1 MTFIIN
7 IIQKFSK
14 QLFSIYGIIFFSFIY
29 LPLLTVI
36 FLSFNSNPINMM
48 VWDGFTFDWYK
59 SIFGYSTKLDEDA
72 IYLESTDQLL
82 SSLKNSLIVSTTT
95 TIISTFIGTMT
106 ALALARFRFKFK
118 SFYRALIF
126 LPMLIPDIVLG
137 IALLIFFVT
146 IGIKLSL
153 LSIIIGHCTFLSS
166 YVFIVVSARLAGMN
180 ETLEEASFDL
190 GANRLTTF
198 RKITLPIIS
207 PGIIGGALLAFI
219 ISLDDL
225 VITYFI
231 SGVGSTTLPVFIYGI
246 MRRGIKPEI
255 NAIATLMII
264 ASLSPLFFYPNNF
277 LYFLTLIIIVYEPLT
292 IGIFSLQKN
301 LTISSAQEFSN
312 TTKLIM
318 ITGMITTF
326 LLNINIY

>member
-95 TIISTFIGTMT
+95 TTISTFIGTMT
-106 ALALARFRFKFK
+106 ALALARFRFKLK

-198 RKITLPIIS
+198 KKITLPLIY

-255 NAIATLMII
+255 NAIATLMIVVSLII
-264 ASLSPLFFYPNNF
+264 AGAG
-277 LYFLTLIIIVYEPLT
+277 LYFR
-292 IGIFSLQKN
+292 SK
-301 LTISSAQEFSN
+301 
-312 TTKLIM
+312 TTK
-318 ITGMITTF
+318 
-326 LLNINIY
+326 

>member
-14 QLFSIYGIIFFSFIY
+14 QLFSIYGIIFFTFIY

-82 SSLKNSLIVSTTT
+82 SSLKNSLIVSITTT
-95 TIISTFIGTMT
+95 TISTIIGTMT

-180 ETLEEASFDL
+180 ETFEEASFDL

-255 NAIATLMII
+255 NAIATLMIV
-264 ASLSPLFFYPNNF
+264 ASLIIAGAG
-277 LYFLTLIIIVYEPLT
+277 LYFR
-292 IGIFSLQKN
+292 SK
-301 LTISSAQEFSN
+301 
-312 TTKLIM
+312 TTK
-318 ITGMITTF
+318 
-326 LLNINIY
+326 

>member
-72 IYLESTDQLL
+72 IYLESTEQLL
-82 SSLKNSLIVSTTT
+82 SSLKNSLIVSTSTT
-95 TIISTFIGTMT
+95 TISTFIGTMT
-106 ALALARFRFKFK
+106 ALALARFRFRFK

-190 GANRLTTF
+190 GANRFTTF
-198 RKITLPIIS
+198 RKITLPLIS

-231 SGVGSTTLPVFIYGI
+231 SGVGSTTLPVFIYSI
-246 MRRGIKPEI
+246 MRRGIKE
-255 NAIATLMII
+255 
-264 ASLSPLFFYPNNF
+264 
-277 LYFLTLIIIVYEPLT
+277 
-292 IGIFSLQKN
+292 
-301 LTISSAQEFSN
+301 
-312 TTKLIM
+312 
-318 ITGMITTF
+318 
-326 LLNINIY
+326 

>member
-7 IIQKFSK
+7 IIQRFSK
-14 QLFSIYGIIFFSFIY
+14 QLFSIYGIIFFTFIY

-95 TIISTFIGTMT
+95 TTISTIIGTMT

-180 ETLEEASFDL
+180 ETFEEASFDL

-255 NAIATLMII
+255 NAIATLMIV
-264 ASLSPLFFYPNNF
+264 ASLIIAGAG
-277 LYFLTLIIIVYEPLT
+277 LYFR
-292 IGIFSLQKN
+292 SK
-301 LTISSAQEFSN
+301 
-312 TTKLIM
+312 TTK
-318 ITGMITTF
+318 
-326 LLNINIY
+326 

>member
-1 MTFIIN
+1 MTYIIN
-7 IIQKFSK
+7 LIQKFSK
-14 QLFSIYGIIFFSFIY
+14 QLFSVYGIIFFSFIY
-29 LPLLTVI
+29 LPLITVI

-48 VWDGFTFDWYK
+48 VWNEFTFDWYK

-72 IYLESTDQLL
+72 IYLESTEQLL
-82 SSLKNSLIVSTTT
+82 SALKNSLIVASTT
-95 TIISTFIGTMT
+95 TIISTSIGTMT

-180 ETLEEASFDL
+180 QTLEEASFDL

-198 RKITLPIIS
+198 RKITFPLIS

-231 SGVGSTTLPVFIYGI
+231 AGVESTTLPVFIYGI

-255 NAIATLMII
+255 NAIATLMIV
-264 ASLSPLFFYPNNF
+264 ASLLIAGAG
-277 LYFLTLIIIVYEPLT
+277 LYFR
-292 IGIFSLQKN
+292 SK
-301 LTISSAQEFSN
+301 
-312 TTKLIM
+312 TTK
-318 ITGMITTF
+318 
-326 LLNINIY
+326 

>member
-1 MTFIIN
+1 MMKIIN
-7 IIQKFSK
+7 LIQRFSK
-14 QLFSIYGIIFFSFIY
+14 QLFTFYGILFFGFIY
-29 LPLLTVI
+29 LPLITIV
-36 FLSFNSNPINMM
+36 FLSFNSNPINML

-82 SSLKNSLIVSTTT
+82 SSVKNSFIVSITT
-95 TIISTFIGTMT
+95 TIISTIVGTIT
-106 ALALARFRFKFK
+106 AVALARFKFRFK

-126 LPMLIPDIVLG
+126 LPMMIPDIVLG
-137 IALLIFFVT
+137 IGLLIYFVT

-153 LSIIIGHCTFLSS
+153 ISIIIGHCTFLSS
-166 YVFIVVSARLAGMN
+166 YVFIVVSARIAGMD

-190 GANRLTTF
+190 GASRLITF
-198 RKITLPIIS
+198 RRITLPLIA

-231 SGVGSTTLPVFIYGI
+231 AGVDSTTLPVFIYGI

-255 NAIATLMII
+255 NAIATLMIVVSLLI
-264 ASLSPLFFYPNNF
+264 AAIG
-277 LYFLTLIIIVYEPLT
+277 LYFR
-292 IGIFSLQKN
+292 SKN
-301 LTISSAQEFSN
+301 
-312 TTKLIM
+312 TK
-318 ITGMITTF
+318 
-326 LLNINIY
+326 

>member
-14 QLFSIYGIIFFSFIY
+14 QLFSIYGIIFFTFIY

-95 TIISTFIGTMT
+95 TTISTIIGTMT

-180 ETLEEASFDL
+180 ETFEEASFDL

-198 RKITLPIIS
+198 RKITLPLIS

-255 NAIATLMII
+255 NAIATLMIV
-264 ASLSPLFFYPNNF
+264 ASLIIAGAG
-277 LYFLTLIIIVYEPLT
+277 LYFR
-292 IGIFSLQKN
+292 SK
-301 LTISSAQEFSN
+301 
-312 TTKLIM
+312 TTK
-318 ITGMITTF
+318 
-326 LLNINIY
+326 

>member
-7 IIQKFSK
+7 LIQQFSK

-72 IYLESTDQLL
+72 IYLESTEQLL
-82 SSLKNSLIVSTTT
+82 SSLKNSLIVSTSTT
-95 TIISTFIGTMT
+95 TISTFIGTMT

-190 GANRLTTF
+190 GANRFTTF
-198 RKITLPIIS
+198 RKITLPLIS

-231 SGVGSTTLPVFIYGI
+231 SGVGSTTLPVFIYSI

-255 NAIATLMII
+255 NAIATLMIVV
-264 ASLSPLFFYPNNF
+264 SLLVAGAG
-277 LYFLTLIIIVYEPLT
+277 LYFR
-292 IGIFSLQKN
+292 SK
-301 LTISSAQEFSN
+301 
-312 TTKLIM
+312 TTK
-318 ITGMITTF
+318 
-326 LLNINIY
+326 

>member
-7 IIQKFSK
+7 IIQKYSK

-82 SSLKNSLIVSTTT
+82 SSLKNSIIVSTTT
-95 TIISTFIGTMT
+95 TTISTFIGTMT

-198 RKITLPIIS
+198 KKITLPLIY

-255 NAIATLMII
+255 NAIATLMIVVSLLI
-264 ASLSPLFFYPNNF
+264 AGAG
-277 LYFLTLIIIVYEPLT
+277 LYFR
-292 IGIFSLQKN
+292 SK
-301 LTISSAQEFSN
+301 
-312 TTKLIM
+312 TTK
-318 ITGMITTF
+318 
-326 LLNINIY
+326 

>member
-7 IIQKFSK
+7 IIQQFSK
-14 QLFSIYGIIFFSFIY
+14 QLFSIYGIIFFTFIY

-95 TIISTFIGTMT
+95 TTISTIIGTMT

-180 ETLEEASFDL
+180 ETFEEASFDL

-255 NAIATLMII
+255 NAIATLMIV
-264 ASLSPLFFYPNNF
+264 ASLLIAGAG
-277 LYFLTLIIIVYEPLT
+277 LYFRSKI
-292 IGIFSLQKN
+292 
-301 LTISSAQEFSN
+301 
-312 TTKLIM
+312 TK
-318 ITGMITTF
+318 
-326 LLNINIY
+326 

>member
-82 SSLKNSLIVSTTT
+82 SSLKNSIIVSTTT
-95 TIISTFIGTMT
+95 TTISTFIGTMT

-180 ETLEEASFDL
+180 ETFEEASFDL

-255 NAIATLMII
+255 NAIATLMIV
-264 ASLSPLFFYPNNF
+264 ASLLIAGAG
-277 LYFLTLIIIVYEPLT
+277 LYFR
-292 IGIFSLQKN
+292 SK
-301 LTISSAQEFSN
+301 
-312 TTKLIM
+312 TTK
-318 ITGMITTF
+318 
-326 LLNINIY
+326 

>member
-14 QLFSIYGIIFFSFIY
+14 QLFSIYGIIFFTFIY

-82 SSLKNSLIVSTTT
+82 SSLKNSLIVSITTT
-95 TIISTFIGTMT
+95 TISTIIGTMT

-255 NAIATLMII
+255 NAIATLMIV
-264 ASLSPLFFYPNNF
+264 ASLIIAGAG
-277 LYFLTLIIIVYEPLT
+277 LYFR
-292 IGIFSLQKN
+292 SK
-301 LTISSAQEFSN
+301 
-312 TTKLIM
+312 TTK
-318 ITGMITTF
+318 
-326 LLNINIY
+326 

>member
-82 SSLKNSLIVSTTT
+82 SSLKNSLLVSTTT
-95 TIISTFIGTMT
+95 TLISTFIGTMT

-180 ETLEEASFDL
+180 ETFEEASFDL

-207 PGIIGGALLAFI
+207 PGIIGGALLPFI

-255 NAIATLMII
+255 NAIATLMIV
-264 ASLSPLFFYPNNF
+264 ASLIIAGAG
-277 LYFLTLIIIVYEPLT
+277 LYFR
-292 IGIFSLQKN
+292 SK
-301 LTISSAQEFSN
+301 
-312 TTKLIM
+312 TTK
-318 ITGMITTF
+318 
-326 LLNINIY
+326 

>member
-95 TIISTFIGTMT
+95 TTISTFIGTMT

-198 RKITLPIIS
+198 RKITLPLIS

-255 NAIATLMII
+255 NAIASLMIVVSLII
-264 ASLSPLFFYPNNF
+264 AGAG
-277 LYFLTLIIIVYEPLT
+277 LYFR
-292 IGIFSLQKN
+292 SK
-301 LTISSAQEFSN
+301 
-312 TTKLIM
+312 TTK
-318 ITGMITTF
+318 
-326 LLNINIY
+326 

>member
-14 QLFSIYGIIFFSFIY
+14 HLFSIYGIIFFSFIY

-82 SSLKNSLIVSTTT
+82 SSLKNSLIVSITTT
-95 TIISTFIGTMT
+95 TISTIIGTMT

-255 NAIATLMII
+255 NAIATLMIV
-264 ASLSPLFFYPNNF
+264 ASLIIAGAG
-277 LYFLTLIIIVYEPLT
+277 LYFR
-292 IGIFSLQKN
+292 SK
-301 LTISSAQEFSN
+301 
-312 TTKLIM
+312 TTK
-318 ITGMITTF
+318 
-326 LLNINIY
+326 

>member
-7 IIQKFSK
+7 IIQKYSK

-95 TIISTFIGTMT
+95 TTISTFIGTMT
-106 ALALARFRFKFK
+106 ALALARFRFKLK

-198 RKITLPIIS
+198 KKITLPLIY

-255 NAIATLMII
+255 NAIATLMIVVSLLI
-264 ASLSPLFFYPNNF
+264 AAAG
-277 LYFLTLIIIVYEPLT
+277 LYFR
-292 IGIFSLQKN
+292 SK
-301 LTISSAQEFSN
+301 A
-312 TTKLIM
+312 TK
-318 ITGMITTF
+318 
-326 LLNINIY
+326 

>member
-7 IIQKFSK
+7 IIQQFSK
-14 QLFSIYGIIFFSFIY
+14 HLFSIYGIIFFSFIY

-59 SIFGYSTKLDEDA
+59 SIFGYSTMLDEDA
-72 IYLESTDQLL
+72 IYLESTEQLL
-82 SSLKNSLIVSTTT
+82 SSLKNSLIVSIST
-95 TIISTFIGTMT
+95 TIISTLIGTMT
-106 ALALARFRFKFK
+106 ALALARFRFRFK

-190 GANRLTTF
+190 GANRFTTF
-198 RKITLPIIS
+198 RKITLPLIS

-231 SGVGSTTLPVFIYGI
+231 SGVGSTTLPVFIYSI

-255 NAIATLMII
+255 NAIATLMIVV
-264 ASLSPLFFYPNNF
+264 SLLVAGAG
-277 LYFLTLIIIVYEPLT
+277 LYFR
-292 IGIFSLQKN
+292 SK
-301 LTISSAQEFSN
+301 
-312 TTKLIM
+312 TTK
-318 ITGMITTF
+318 
-326 LLNINIY
+326 

>member
-1 MTFIIN
+1 MINIIN
-7 IIQKFSK
+7 LIQKFSK
-14 QLFSIYGIIFFSFIY
+14 QLFTFYGVLFFGFVY
-29 LPLLTVI
+29 LPLITIV
-36 FLSFNSNPINMM
+36 FLSFNSNPINML

-82 SSLKNSLIVSTTT
+82 SSVKNSLIVSITT
-95 TIISTFIGTMT
+95 TIISTIIGTIT
-106 ALALARFRFKFK
+106 AIALARFRFKFK

-126 LPMLIPDIVLG
+126 LPMMIPDIVLG
-137 IALLIFFVT
+137 IGLLIYFVT

-166 YVFIVVSARLAGMN
+166 YVFIVVSARIAGMD
-180 ETLEEASFDL
+180 ETLEEASYDL
-190 GANRLTTF
+190 GAGRLITF
-198 RKITLPIIS
+198 KRITLPLIA

-231 SGVGSTTLPVFIYGI
+231 AGVDSTTLPVFIYGI

-255 NAIATLMII
+255 NAIATLMIVVSLLI
-264 ASLSPLFFYPNNF
+264 AAIG
-277 LYFLTLIIIVYEPLT
+277 LYFR
-292 IGIFSLQKN
+292 SKN
-301 LTISSAQEFSN
+301 
-312 TTKLIM
+312 TK
-318 ITGMITTF
+318 
-326 LLNINIY
+326 

>member
-1 MTFIIN
+1 MTFVIN

-14 QLFSIYGIIFFSFIY
+14 QLFSIYGIIFFGFIY
-29 LPLLTVI
+29 LPLIAVI

-72 IYLESTDQLL
+72 IYLESTEQLL

-95 TIISTFIGTMT
+95 TIISTLIGTMT

-166 YVFIVVSARLAGMN
+166 YVFIVVSARLAGIN

-198 RKITLPIIS
+198 RKITLPLIS

-231 SGVGSTTLPVFIYGI
+231 SGVESTTLPVFIYGI

-264 ASLSPLFFYPNNF
+264 VSLLIAAAG
-277 LYFLTLIIIVYEPLT
+277 LYFR
-292 IGIFSLQKN
+292 SK
-301 LTISSAQEFSN
+301 
-312 TTKLIM
+312 TTK
-318 ITGMITTF
+318 
-326 LLNINIY
+326 

>member
-1 MTFIIN
+1 
-7 IIQKFSK
+7 
-14 QLFSIYGIIFFSFIY
+14 
-29 LPLLTVI
+29 
-36 FLSFNSNPINMM
+36 
-48 VWDGFTFDWYK
+48 
-59 SIFGYSTKLDEDA
+59 
-72 IYLESTDQLL
+72 
-82 SSLKNSLIVSTTT
+82 
-95 TIISTFIGTMT
+95 
-106 ALALARFRFKFK
+106 
-118 SFYRALIF
+118 
-126 LPMLIPDIVLG
+126 MLIPDIVLG

-180 ETLEEASFDL
+180 ETFEEASFDL

-255 NAIATLMII
+255 NAIATLMIV
-264 ASLSPLFFYPNNF
+264 ASLLIAGAG
-277 LYFLTLIIIVYEPLT
+277 LYFR
-292 IGIFSLQKN
+292 SK
-301 LTISSAQEFSN
+301 
-312 TTKLIM
+312 TTK
-318 ITGMITTF
+318 
-326 LLNINIY
+326 